1 VSAGAPIELIEALFA
16 DKAGTAYLGEQVTT
30 AEHLLQAATCA
41 EELDLGD
48 ALIVAA
54 LLHDVGH
61 FLVSS
66 SSGPPIVASAA
77 ALDGDRPLDHAADGA
92 AWLAQWFAPAVT
104 EPVRLH
110 VEAKRY
116 LCQRE
121 PAYAASLSPASVRSL
136 GLQGGPMDVAHAATF
151 SEAPHSADAV
161 ALRRCDDWAKTPGFG
176 TPDLDH
182 FLSYVRAELR

>member
-1 VSAGAPIELIEALFA
+1 VSARAPIELIETLFVT
-16 DKAGTAYLGEQVTT
+16 KAGAAYLGEQVTT
-30 AEHLLQAATCA
+30 AEHLLQAATRA

-66 SSGPPIVASAA
+66 PPGPPMVAPAA
-77 ALDGDRPLDHAADGA
+77 VGEGDRPVDHAADGA

-121 PAYAASLSPASVRSL
+121 PAYAAALSPASVRSL
-136 GLQGGPMDVAHAATF
+136 GLQGGPMDLARAATF
-151 SEAPHSADAV
+151 SAARHSADAV
-161 ALRRCDDWAKTPGFG
+161 ALRRCDDWAKNPGLR